1 MQIGREIGTILFGK
15 LCKYHYRLHT
25 MSIWEPQVKSLV
37 PDMAEGD
44 LCSWEIIEQ
53 DGIRAVI
60 GG

>member
-1 MQIGREIGTILFGK
+1 MQIGREIDTILFGK
-15 LCKYHYRLHT
+15 LCKYHYRPHT
-25 MSIWEPQVKSLV
+25 MRIWESQVKSLV
-37 PDMAEGD
+37 PDMAKSD